1 MSEENKKFEVGD
13 DGNGLK
19 NDEVS
24 VNNLQCPICKK
35 WAHIDFCPEDF
46 SSIKLTKK
54 CRDCEKKET
63 PPLTDFKIAEIW
75 IRDGRLMLEASKEF
89 WLDKFRARGI
99 LKYCDDIVKEAEYRD
114 DKIVKPSSWNNFRNF
129 VRGIKRRK

>member
-1 MSEENKKFEVGD
+1 MEDKKFEVGD

-19 NDEVS
+19 EETRLEFID
-24 VNNLQCPICKK
+24 KK
-35 WAHIDFCPEDF
+35 IKEFEIDKETN
-46 SSIKLTKK
+46 KVELTKLYQ
-54 CRDCEKKET
+54 EKIS
-63 PPLTDFKIAEIW
+63 LTVPQKDFKIAEIW

-114 DKIVKPSSWNNFRNF
+114 DKLVRPSSWNNFRNF
-129 VRGIKRRK
+129 VRGIKSRK